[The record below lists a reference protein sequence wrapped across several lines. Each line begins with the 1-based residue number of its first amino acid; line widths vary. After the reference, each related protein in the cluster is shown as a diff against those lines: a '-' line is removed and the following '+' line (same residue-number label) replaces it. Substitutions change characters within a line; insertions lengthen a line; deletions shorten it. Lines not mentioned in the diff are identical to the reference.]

1 MPKYFI
7 PVYWT
12 EGGRVLIEAAN
23 PEEAA
28 KKARDNPFTD
38 MYERTGFITET
49 WEVVDEDIEDSGY

>member
-1 MPKYFI
+1 MPKYLVS
-7 PVYWT
+7 VYWT
-12 EGGRVLIEAAN
+12 EGGRVMVDAAT

-38 MYERTGFITET
+38 MHEKTGAITET